1 MSVRLF
7 HPSVANF
14 VQQVARSLHEAGQL
28 ERFVTTVRD
37 EPGSLRQHVV
47 SSAGRM
53 LGRDLSVQFRRRAIT
68 EIPLALVE
76 SHPWRELARL
86 ATAALDRDG
95 RATDWVWEKSELSF
109 DRLVARRLTSDLGAV
124 YGFEHSSLATFQRAR
139 ELGLPVIYDLPAPES
154 QFVHALLDAE
164 LDRFPELRTAYHRHT
179 ARREGRRLAR
189 RRAEWHAADLILVNS
204 RFTRDSYAQA
214 GLDCSRVHVAPLG
227 SPVPVSREAALSA
240 PPNTSGRLSL
250 IWAGTF
256 SVRKGAH
263 YLLDA
268 WREGGLGRH
277 TRLRVFGSIGL
288 PDRVLHP
295 LPEGIEL
302 LGSVPRSELL
312 EHYRQADAL
321 IFPTLCDGFGLVATE
336 AWSRG
341 VPVITTD
348 RAGAADLLRPGTNGL
363 IIKAGDARAIV
374 QVVEWCQAHRPELRA
389 MRETALA
396 TAATWQWSDYRTLH
410 ASILRNAGLFGPALA
425 SSE

>member
-37 EPGSLRQHVV
+37 EPSSVRQRLV
-47 SSAGRM
+47 SSLGRM

-86 ATAALDRDG
+86 ATAAIDRDG

-109 DRLVARRLTSDLGAV
+109 DRLVARRLTPDLGAV
-124 YGFEHSSLATFQRAR
+124 YGFEHSSLATFLRAR
-139 ELGLPVIYDLPAPES
+139 ELRIPVIYDLPAPES
-154 QFVHALLDAE
+154 QFVHALLDTE
-164 LDRFPELRTAYHRHT
+164 MNRFPELRTAYHRHT
-179 ARREGRRLAR
+179 ARREARRLAR

-204 RFTRDSYAQA
+204 RFTRDSYARA
-214 GLDCSRVHVAPLG
+214 GLDCSRVHIAPLG
-227 SPVPVSREAALSA
+227 SPVPVSRDAALGE
-240 PPNTSGRLSL
+240 PPEASGRLSL

-256 SVRKGAH
+256 SIRKGAH

-268 WREGGLGRH
+268 WREGRLGRH
-277 TRLRVFGSIGL
+277 ARLRVFGSVGL
-288 PDRVLHP
+288 PERVLQP
-295 LPEGIEL
+295 LPEGIEF
-302 LGSVPRSELL
+302 LGSVPRTELL

-363 IIKAGDARAIV
+363 IIKAGDAKAIV
-374 QVVEWCQAHRPELRA
+374 QVVEWCHAHRPALRA
-389 MRETALA
+389 MREGALA
-396 TAATWQWSDYRTLH
+396 TATTWQWSDYRKLH
-410 ASILRNAGLFGPALA
+410 ASLLRDAGLFGPALA
-425 SSE
+425 AHK

>member
-14 VQQVARSLHEAGQL
+14 VQQVGRSLHEAGHL
-28 ERFVTTVRD
+28 ERFVTTVHD
-37 EPGSLRQHVV
+37 APNSPRQRLL
-47 SSAGRM
+47 ST
-53 LGRDLSVQFRRRAIT
+53 LGRCLGSDLSAQFRRRAIS
-68 EIPLALVE
+68 EIPLACVE

-109 DRLVARRLTSDLGAV
+109 DRLVARQLPSTLSAV

-139 ELGLPVIYDLPAPES
+139 ELGVRVIYDLPAPES
-154 QFVHALLDAE
+154 QFVHALLEAE

-179 ARREGRRLAR
+179 ARREDRRLAR

-204 RFTRDSYAQA
+204 RFTRDSYARA

-227 SPVPVSREAALSA
+227 SPVPVAREEALTA
-240 PPNTSGRLSL
+240 HTDPAGRLSL

-263 YLLDA
+263 FLLDA
-268 WREGGLGRH
+268 WREGRLGRH
-277 TRLRVFGSIGL
+277 TRLQVFGSVGL

-295 LPEGIEL
+295 LPEGIEFR
-302 LGSVPRSELL
+302 GSIPRTELL
-312 EHYRQADAL
+312 THYREADAL

-348 RAGAADLLRPGTNGL
+348 RAGAADLLDPGKNGL
-363 IIKAGDARAIV
+363 LIPPADKTAIID
-374 QVVEWCQAHRPELRA
+374 VVNWCHTHRPDLQA
-389 MRETALA
+389 MREAALA
-396 TAATWQWSDYRTLH
+396 TAANWQWSDYRRLH
-410 ASILRNAGLFGPALA
+410 GSILRDAGLLA
-425 SSE
+425 R